1 MPRESFDETVR
12 PEVINANEAAV
23 EVSAD
28 DLMEFGSP
36 DGAREAAAHLDSEAR
51 QQAAHENSG
60 GGVLRRLG
68 EVAGKKGRALVAG
81 VGLMSAAVAGQ
92 MAPEEAEAHHVQG
105 NVSKEEAA
113 KADYEHEVLNLGW
126 RSLLK
131 IPDQPQALNE
141 THNNLLKEEVARNMI
156 YRLAAML
163 KVGKNYK
170 AQPGTF
176 IHVLPQDMKKAAELL
191 NTSIGFACAEANGGK
206 ECSLD
211 DINQFNAKLMQ
222 TPSCKALLE
231 ILNRP

>member
-1 MPRESFDETVR
+1 MRKIMLRESFDETVR
-12 PEVINANEAAV
+12 PEATKINDAESEAAV
-23 EVSAD
+23 EISVD
-28 DLMEFGSP
+28 DLLIMEGVGSL
-36 DGAREAAAHLDSEAR
+36 DGAREAAAHEDG
-51 QQAAHENSG
+51 G

-131 IPDQPQALNE
+131 IPDQPQAFNE
-141 THNNLLKEEVARNMI
+141 THNNLLKEEVDRNMI

-191 NTSIGFACAEANGGK
+191 NSSIGFACAEANGGK

-211 DINQFNAKLMQ
+211 DINQFNVKLMQ
-222 TPSCKALLE
+222 TPSGKALLE